1 MHVDLRAVGAVV
13 VPVGLAFVVIT
24 IVVVVIAVMIS
35 LTTVTTWL
43 PASGKSRVFRI
54 HCEMQRILEIK
65 RVSPTPKSL
74 CQALFGIQKQGARV
88 ISFGHRLR
96 AYTPVCGG
104 PFAGISICWVCFYTH
119 LSTGVCCS
127 GVYQHTHRSIRQ
139 LGFGGLHTIR
149 QSPLDAAELRDRH
162 FWNRFPDRV
171 VGIIRQLGVGSRL
184 PME

>member
-88 ISFGHRLR
+88 ISFG
-96 AYTPVCGG
+96 C
-104 PFAGISICWVCFYTH
+104 
-119 LSTGVCCS
+119 
-127 GVYQHTHRSIRQ
+127 HRSVVEEEKKTCVR
-139 LGFGGLHTIR
+139 L
-149 QSPLDAAELRDRH
+149 LR
-162 FWNRFPDRV
+162 WC
-171 VGIIRQLGVGSRL
+171 GSL
-184 PME
+184 PVEFSRSCT